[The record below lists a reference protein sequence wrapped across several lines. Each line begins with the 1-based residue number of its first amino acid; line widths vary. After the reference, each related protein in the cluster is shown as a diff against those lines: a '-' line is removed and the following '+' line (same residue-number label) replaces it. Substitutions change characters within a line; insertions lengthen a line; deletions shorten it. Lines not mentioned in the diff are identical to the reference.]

1 MGKGK
6 QRRRE
11 RKKPT
16 NVPINDFLRCRS
28 PFPIH
33 PPSFAE
39 DLSGPQNSSFITFA
53 LSPFSSEGTKRNDRK
68 RERVFLAFYMES
80 CQFSFHPFRAC
91 HGHDYINY
99 FTRHALN
106 WISLDHSL
114 FSNSFFSFS
123 SFFLLIIFTR
133 RCAQKTVAG
142 SGNNARFMRASVPF
156 YCMTCVYA
164 CVCLWSD
171 DCVYRFS

>member
-80 CQFSFHPFRAC
+80 CQFSVFLSILFALAMATT
-91 HGHDYINY
+91 IL
-99 FTRHALN
+99 TISHAM
-106 WISLDHSL
+106 H
-114 FSNSFFSFS
+114 
-123 SFFLLIIFTR
+123 
-133 RCAQKTVAG
+133 
-142 SGNNARFMRASVPF
+142 
-156 YCMTCVYA
+156 
-164 CVCLWSD
+164 
-171 DCVYRFS
+171 